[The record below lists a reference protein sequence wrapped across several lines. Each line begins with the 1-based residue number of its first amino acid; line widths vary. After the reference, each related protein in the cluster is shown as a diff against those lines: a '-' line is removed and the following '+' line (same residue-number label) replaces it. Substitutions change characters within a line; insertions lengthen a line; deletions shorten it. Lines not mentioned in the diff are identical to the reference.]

1 MSPKPLRREEGV
13 IKGPEPLQL
22 GVLALLGG
30 EEGRGGSE
38 EAGLGEVLG
47 GGTGPGAQGQRRG
60 TDTLFQ
66 SPGLLWGPLL
76 TAGHF
81 TSLSSPVKRGS

>member
-1 MSPKPLRREEGV
+1 MSPKPLRREKGV
-13 IKGPEPLQL
+13 IEGPEPWRL

-38 EAGLGEVLG
+38 EAGLREVLG
-47 GGTGPGAQGQRRG
+47 GHRGRGEGQ
-60 TDTLFQ
+60 TL
-66 SPGLLWGPLL
+66 SSRALASCGGPLL

>member
-47 GGTGPGAQGQRRG
+47 GAQGLGHKGRG
-60 TDTLFQ
+60 EGQT
-66 SPGLLWGPLL
+66 
-76 TAGHF
+76 
-81 TSLSSPVKRGS
+81 LSSRALASCGGLC